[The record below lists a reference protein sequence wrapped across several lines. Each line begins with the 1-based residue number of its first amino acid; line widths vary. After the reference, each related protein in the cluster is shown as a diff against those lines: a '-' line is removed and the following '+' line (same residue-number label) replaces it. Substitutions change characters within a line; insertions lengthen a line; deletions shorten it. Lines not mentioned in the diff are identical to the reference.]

1 MSLSLKQIKQQ
12 FHSIIQSDDFVR
24 RYIVSC
30 VNNRVQDFSDP
41 LTSTLT
47 LLLTTPIQIM
57 FCESG
62 LIILKTTLLPV
73 FQYSL
78 FTVVELQSLEQIVL
92 NAPVENQQETMESS
106 GQYTLSLY
114 PVLNSNFTF
123 YDKKLILRNFVSIM
137 FKYNNDYGDKMVCKT
152 LCNIILQRLM
162 ARTSISSEI
171 ISNVVEYIQ
180 HFSAESLLQ
189 PSSNDLLFIEHSS
202 QNDLYTQ
209 REETHD
215 SDIPKKKNKTKHNSY
230 K

>member
-123 YDKKLILRNFVSIM
+123 MIKNSYCV
-137 FKYNNDYGDKMVCKT
+137 
-152 LCNIILQRLM
+152 
-162 ARTSISSEI
+162 IS
-171 ISNVVEYIQ
+171 
-180 HFSAESLLQ
+180 
-189 PSSNDLLFIEHSS
+189 LLFIEHSS